1 MKINFIANVKETLVG
16 LSYTSEKVITIG
28 SEAGNTFS
36 PLSVEGL
43 SRRHAKIFE
52 KDGKWMLEDLGST
65 NGTYRQG
72 EKIEGAVELNVRDV
86 LQLGKLK
93 VTVDEIAADGVASAE
108 ASAKAPETAPA
119 AATAPAPTAAAPAA
133 PATAVLR
140 RPALP
145 TLKSGVKLP
154 PKPVLGAGVK
164 LPSKPAAPAQD
175 ASSPALSPVSPLTPV
190 GE

>member
-1 MKINFIANVKETLVG
+1 MKINLIVNINETLVAFNCA
-16 LSYTSEKVITIG
+16 SEKIITIG
-28 SEAGNTFS
+28 SEVGNTVS

-43 SRRHAKIFE
+43 SRRHAKIYE

-72 EKIEGAVELNVRDV
+72 EKIEGAVELKLRDV

-93 VTVDEIAADGVASAE
+93 ITVDEVSSGDAV
-108 ASAKAPETAPA
+108 APA
-119 AATAPAPTAAAPAA
+119 AAAAPAPAAAAEAPKPAAAPAAA

-145 TLKSGVKLP
+145 SMNGGVKLP
-154 PKPVLGAGVK
+154 AKPALASGLK
-164 LPSKPAAPAQD
+164 LPPNAPAAPA
-175 ASSPALSPVSPLTPV
+175 AGAAAPALSPVSPLTPV
-190 GE
+190 GQ